1 MVSRGPARTGVRRI
15 ARIGAI
21 ATTMVLAA
29 GLLTSCWT
37 SAAKTLDYAVDGRLT
52 TYNVNSVA
60 GNASAGAQAFNRVLT
75 GFGFHGP
82 DGQVIA
88 DHDFG
93 TVEVVGRIPLVLDYT
108 INEKAVYS
116 DGKPVTCEDMVL
128 AWFAQSGRLPDF
140 DAAST
145 AGYADISTIDCK
157 PGQKTARVTFA
168 PDRAFTD
175 WTQLFAAT
183 TMLPWHVVA
192 DKIGGGIDLVGAI
205 AANDVPALQKIA
217 DFWNNQWNFG
227 SDLDLSKFPSSG
239 PYKLDGYNDDGS
251 VVLVANDKWW
261 GSPPVTKRVTVWP
274 SGIDVQ
280 KRLSDGD
287 LEVVDVAAGSA
298 GTLTAPDGFVRT
310 EEPGSGVEQLIFGAG
325 GSVGAPDVRR
335 AVALCTPRDAIA
347 GITGVPVMNARLDT
361 SIGDSFA
368 SVEAAAEAGRFMRS
382 DPVAARA
389 AVANRPLTV
398 RVGYQAPN
406 PRRAAIVSAM
416 AQACE
421 AAGITVQD
429 VSSPEIGPRSLRDN
443 QVDAL
448 LSSIGGAPGS
458 GSTGSWLMDAYAL
471 RSREG
476 KNPANYANGQIDGI
490 IAALAVTTNARDQSR
505 LLGDASAILWNDLPT
520 LPLYRQPRV
529 LIAPKSMYA
538 ATPSVTRWG
547 AGWNMD
553 RWVLPA

>member
-1 MVSRGPARTGVRRI
+1 M
-15 ARIGAI
+15 
-21 ATTMVLAA
+21 
-29 GLLTSCWT
+29 
-37 SAAKTLDYAVDGRLT
+37 
-52 TYNVNSVA
+52 
-60 GNASAGAQAFNRVLT
+60 
-75 GFGFHGP
+75 
-82 DGQVIA
+82 
-88 DHDFG
+88 
-93 TVEVVGRIPLVLDYT
+93 
-108 INEKAVYS
+108 
-116 DGKPVTCEDMVL
+116 
-128 AWFAQSGRLPDF
+128 
-140 DAAST
+140 
-145 AGYADISTIDCK
+145 
-157 PGQKTARVTFA
+157 
-168 PDRAFTD
+168 
-175 WTQLFAAT
+175 
-183 TMLPWHVVA
+183 
-192 DKIGGGIDLVGAI
+192 
-205 AANDVPALQKIA
+205 
-217 DFWNNQWNFG
+217 
-227 SDLDLSKFPSSG
+227 
-239 PYKLDGYNDDGS
+239 
-251 VVLVANDKWW
+251 
-261 GSPPVTKRVTVWP
+261 TKRVTVWP

-325 GSVGAPDVRR
+325 GSVGAPDLRR

-347 GITGVPVMNARLDT
+347 GIAGVPVMNARLDT

-382 DPVAARA
+382 DPIAARA
-389 AVANRPLTV
+389 AAANRPLTL

-421 AAGITVQD
+421 PAGITVQD
-429 VSSPEIGPRSLRDN
+429 VSSPETGPHSLRDN

-448 LSSIGGAPGS
+448 LSSIGGVPGS

-553 RWVLPA
+553 RWVLPT

>member
-1 MVSRGPARTGVRRI
+1 VIADKLGGGVDL
-15 ARIGAI
+15 IGAI
-21 ATTMVLAA
+21 
-29 GLLTSCWT
+29 S
-37 SAAKTLDYAVDGRLT
+37 
-52 TYNVNSVA
+52 
-60 GNASAGAQAFNRVLT
+60 
-75 GFGFHGP
+75 
-82 DGQVIA
+82 
-88 DHDFG
+88 
-93 TVEVVGRIPLVLDYT
+93 
-108 INEKAVYS
+108 
-116 DGKPVTCEDMVL
+116 
-128 AWFAQSGRLPDF
+128 
-140 DAAST
+140 
-145 AGYADISTIDCK
+145 
-157 PGQKTARVTFA
+157 
-168 PDRAFTD
+168 
-175 WTQLFAAT
+175 
-183 TMLPWHVVA
+183 
-192 DKIGGGIDLVGAI
+192 
-205 AANDVPALQKIA
+205 ANDVPTLQKIA
-217 DFWNNQWNFG
+217 EFWNNQWNLG

-298 GTLTAPDGFVRT
+298 GTLTAPDGFART

-325 GSVGAPDVRR
+325 GSVGAPDLRR

-347 GITGVPVMNARLDT
+347 GIAGVPVMNARLDT

-389 AVANRPLTV
+389 AAANRPLTV

-421 AAGITVQD
+421 PAGITVQD
-429 VSSPEIGPRSLRDN
+429 VSSPEITPQSLRNN
-443 QVDAL
+443 QIDAL

-505 LLGDASAILWNDLPT
+505 LLADASAILWNDLPT

-529 LIAPKSMYA
+529 LIAPKTMYA

-547 AGWNMD
+547 TGWNMD

>member
-1 MVSRGPARTGVRRI
+1 M
-15 ARIGAI
+15 
-21 ATTMVLAA
+21 TTVLLAA

-128 AWFAQSGRLPDF
+128 SWFAQSGRMPDF
-140 DAAST
+140 DTAST
-145 AGYADISTIDCK
+145 AGYADISTVDCK

-175 WTQLFAAT
+175 WTQLFTAT

-192 DKIGGGIDLVGAI
+192 DKLGGNIDLVGAI
-205 AANDVPALQKIA
+205 ASNNVPALQKIA
-217 DFWNNQWNFG
+217 DFWNNQWNLDT
-227 SDLDLSKFPSSG
+227 DLDLSKFPSSG

-261 GSPPVTKRVTVWP
+261 GNPPVTKRVTVWP

-325 GSVGAPDVRR
+325 GSCRSTRSAP
-335 AVALCTPRDAIA
+335 C
-347 GITGVPVMNARLDT
+347 
-361 SIGDSFA
+361 
-368 SVEAAAEAGRFMRS
+368 GR
-382 DPVAARA
+382 V
-389 AVANRPLTV
+389 VH
-398 RVGYQAPN
+398 
-406 PRRAAIVSAM
+406 
-416 AQACE
+416 
-421 AAGITVQD
+421 AAGCHRGNRRSAGDERTARHQHRRLLRLGGGCRR
-429 VSSPEIGPRSLRDN
+429 SGP
-443 QVDAL
+443 VH
-448 LSSIGGAPGS
+448 
-458 GSTGSWLMDAYAL
+458 AL
-471 RSREG
+471 RSDSGTGGR
-476 KNPANYANGQIDGI
+476 
-490 IAALAVTTNARDQSR
+490 
-505 LLGDASAILWNDLPT
+505 
-520 LPLYRQPRV
+520 RQPSVDSAGGISGAESPSRGDRV
-529 LIAPKSMYA
+529 
-538 ATPSVTRWG
+538 RDG
-547 AGWNMD
+547 AGLRARGYHGAGCQFARN
-553 RWVLPA
+553 RTAFAPGQPG